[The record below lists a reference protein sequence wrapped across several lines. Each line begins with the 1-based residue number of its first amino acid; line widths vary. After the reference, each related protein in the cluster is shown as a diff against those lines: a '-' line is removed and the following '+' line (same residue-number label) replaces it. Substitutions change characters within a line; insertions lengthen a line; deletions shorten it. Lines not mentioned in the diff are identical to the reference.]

1 MDHPPGTDHVDALTS
16 QWAAERPELDTASL
30 SIAARV
36 IRLERFLGRI
46 SGAAM
51 ARWDLN
57 EGELNVLAALR
68 RSGPPHALTPTDL
81 YQGLL
86 LSSGAMTNRIDRLE
100 QQGLVERQRDD
111 ADRRRVLVVLTDA
124 GRELIDEAMDA
135 HVARLAEVFDELDPD
150 ECGDLIRILRKLL
163 VRLESEADA

>member
-1 MDHPPGTDHVDALTS
+1 MDSDHVDSLIA
-16 QWAAERPELDTASL
+16 QWGEQRPELDTAAL

-36 IRLERFLGRI
+36 IRLERFLGRA
-46 SGAAM
+46 SAAAM
-51 ARWDLN
+51 SRWGLN

-68 RSGPPHALTPTDL
+68 RSGPPFALTPTEL

-100 QQGLVERQRDD
+100 QQALVERQRDEQ
-111 ADRRRVLVVLTDA
+111 DRRRVLVVLTDE

-135 HVARLAEVFDELDPD
+135 HVANLGDMLGILDPD
-150 ECGDLIRILRKLL
+150 ECGDLERILRKLL
-163 VRLESEADA
+163 TRLEAEA